1 VVKSD
6 SFVIP
11 DIALRPDPPWRAVG
25 RSYSARRLR
34 SRKGGSHFNNAQF
47 DAEATLPL
55 GRRTKG
61 RTAINHGAVVLVEG
75 DTGVHSCPVC
85 NVTNDGACIQLSG
98 LNIVPPLFDLSF
110 DNFRTTR
117 RCRLIWRN
125 RDLVGVAFES

>member
-1 VVKSD
+1 LPFVRIRPGEPSVDHIPLGGFVLVKE
-6 SFVIP
+6 
-11 DIALRPDPPWRAVG
+11 DPISTTPN
-25 RSYSARRLR
+25 S
-34 SRKGGSHFNNAQF
+34 
-47 DAEATLPL
+47 TLKPRYPL